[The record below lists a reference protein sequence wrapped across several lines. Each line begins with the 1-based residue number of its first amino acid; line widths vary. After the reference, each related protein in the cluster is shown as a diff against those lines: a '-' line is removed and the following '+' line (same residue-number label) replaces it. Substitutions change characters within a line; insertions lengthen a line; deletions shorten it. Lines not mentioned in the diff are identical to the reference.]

1 MTPQTLATSVLSVLA
16 ALSLTAAWSD
26 YRHHRI
32 PNSIVF
38 SGVALG
44 ILLNSLLAPGVGF
57 ANRSLPG
64 AGGFAFALTGLG
76 LGLACLLPFYLL
88 RAMGAG
94 DVKLMAMVGAFLGP
108 ADVLGAVLFTFL
120 AGGVMALVVVAR
132 TRAWGL
138 LGQNMRVMLLGGLIN
153 ASSGKVPV
161 LETPV
166 QSAGKLPYG
175 VAIAAGTFAW
185 VLWKAFV

>member
-1 MTPQTLATSVLSVLA
+1 MTPQNLALAVLSVLA
-16 ALSLTAAWSD
+16 VLLASAAWSD
-26 YRHHRI
+26 FTRHRI

-38 SGVALG
+38 SGVLLG
-44 ILLNSLLAPGVGF
+44 ILLNSLLPSGLGF
-57 ANRSLPG
+57 ASRYGPG
-64 AGGFAFALTGLG
+64 AGGFAVALAGLG

-108 ADVLGAVLFTFL
+108 ADVLGAVLVTFL
-120 AGGVMALVVVAR
+120 VGGAMTLVVAAR
-132 TRAWGL
+132 SHTWGL
-138 LGQNMRVMLLGGLIN
+138 LGQNLRVMLLGGLIN
-153 ASSGKVPV
+153 ASVGKVPA

-175 VAIAAGTFAW
+175 VAIAAGTLAW
-185 VLWKAFV
+185 VLWRMFV